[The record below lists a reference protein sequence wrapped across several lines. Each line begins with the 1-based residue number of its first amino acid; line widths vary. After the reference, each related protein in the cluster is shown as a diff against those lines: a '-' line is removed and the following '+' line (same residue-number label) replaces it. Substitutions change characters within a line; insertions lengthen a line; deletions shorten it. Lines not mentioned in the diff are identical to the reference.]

1 LRAEIQLISARA
13 VYESSNDSEIERSLD
28 SAERA
33 RDALERLNH
42 EAGLAEAWVTIEYLE
57 WMRGRTD
64 RMHEAAREGFR
75 RGVSSGRARD
85 AMQAGGDM
93 MWAAVAGSMSF
104 GQIRAVGESLSGARD
119 PISRAVSMNAL
130 AVADLAESSD
140 AFDERE
146 RERASV
152 IEQHG
157 LDWLGAVQGLSIA
170 YLEYQLGLPERMER
184 RLLDARNVLEASND
198 VWWLNSATP
207 LLGLAVWGQGRTR
220 EFLRIADAYD
230 ADIQVFD
237 RDARVRRYLLRAL
250 ASLARGALPEAERAG
265 RTALELVEPT
275 DLATTKADVLS
286 ALAEIAEA
294 RGFPEQAIAQRD
306 RVTEIHRSRGNVA
319 ALAASRQARFV
330 RRSTA

>member
-33 RDALERLNH
+33 RDALERLHH

-157 LDWLGAVQGLSIA
+157 LDW
-170 YLEYQLGLPERMER
+170 LGLPERMER